1 MKTHLSILL
10 LFISSVFY
18 SQTEIY
24 SRIKLTATEELFKTG
39 VSIDHAS
46 HYGEEL
52 ITELSASELM
62 LLQQK
67 GIAYEVLIRDMA
79 HYYENRN
86 VSAKQSQSLSAAC
99 NTFNIPTPPHFR
111 LGSMGGFY
119 TLAEMESALD
129 SMKLLFPN
137 LITVKQ
143 AISPIT
149 TIEGRTIYYVKI
161 SDNPNADEP
170 EPKMFY
176 NSLHHAREPA
186 SLSQLLFYMW
196 YLLENYQTNPEIQAL
211 VNNTELF
218 FVPCVNPDGYVY
230 NQTTNPN
237 GGGMWRKNRRNNG
250 NSTYGVDINRNY
262 GYNWGYDNSGSSN
275 TSSMDNYRG
284 TGPFSEPETQ
294 AMRDFCNNHNFSF
307 CISNHAYS
315 NVLIYPWSYAPNA
328 LTPDSGVFKNWA
340 SYMTVENQY
349 PYGTPN
355 QTVGYVGN
363 GSSDDWMYG
372 EQTTKAKLLSMSPEA
387 GLDLDGFWPAQNR
400 IVDVCKS
407 TFYQNLKGAW
417 LITNFATLNERND
430 QFITQNNGYFN
441 YIIKRLGLE
450 NGSFTV
456 SVVPL
461 SSNITSVG
469 SPKIYPNLN
478 QLQSQKDSISFTLA
492 AGIVP
497 GTPISYVYQIDNGF
511 YTFKDTITKTY
522 GTPVVVFQDNCTT
535 TSQWTATGWG
545 ITSTQ
550 YVSPNSCITDSPS
563 GNYTNNLN
571 KSATIT
577 STLNLTDA
585 IYAHLQFYT
594 KYKLEQQYDWVQLQ
608 ISTNGGSS
616 YAPLCSKHTITGLTG
631 TALNQPIYT
640 GIQTNWLKEEFD
652 LSAYAG
658 QTIKLRFNMKS
669 DAGTVDDGFYFDDVL
684 LRKIVQTTTGIS
696 ETAKD
701 ELVTYPNPVSDVIY
715 MSGQSSFTNYKF
727 MNQLGQVIKSGRMDG
742 SLIQVHELA
751 NGIYYL
757 QLEGNNQ
764 DSEVYKVVI
773 NRG

>member
-10 LFISSVFY
+10 IVISSVLC

-24 SRIKLTATEELFKTG
+24 SRIKLKASERLFKTG

-46 HYGEEL
+46 HHGEEL
-52 ITELSASELM
+52 ITELSATELM
-62 LLQQK
+62 FLQQK
-67 GIAYEVLIRDMA
+67 GITYEVLIQDMA
-79 HYYENRN
+79 HYYETRN
-86 VSAKQSQSLSAAC
+86 KTERQTQILSTGC
-99 NTFNIPTPPHFR
+99 NTFNIPTPAHFR

-119 TLAEMESALD
+119 TLAEMENALD

-170 EPKMFY
+170 EPKMLY

-196 YLLENYQTNPEIQAL
+196 YLLENYQTDPEIQAL

-218 FVPCVNPDGYVY
+218 FVPCINPDGYVY

-250 NSTYGVDINRNY
+250 NSTFGVDINRNY

-284 TGPFSEPETQ
+284 PSPFSEPETQ

-315 NVLIYPWSYAPNA
+315 NVLIYPWGYVPNA
-328 LTPDSGVFKNWA
+328 LTPDSSVFKNWA
-340 SYMTVENQY
+340 AYMTAENQY

-355 QTVGYVGN
+355 QMVGYVGN

-372 EQTTKAKLLSMSPEA
+372 EQSTKAKLLSMSPEA

-417 LITNFATLNERND
+417 LITNFATLDESND
-430 QFITQNNGYFN
+430 QFMTQNNGYFN
-441 YIIKRLGLE
+441 YTIKRLGLE

-456 SVVPL
+456 SIVPL

-469 SPKIYPNLN
+469 QPKIYPNLN

-492 AGIVP
+492 AGITP

-511 YTFKDTITKTY
+511 YVFKDTITKTY
-522 GTPVVVFQDNCTT
+522 GTPVIVFQDNCSN
-535 TSQWTATGWG
+535 TSQWTATGWN

-550 YVSPNSCITDSPS
+550 FVSPNSCITDSPS

-594 KYKLEQQYDWVQLQ
+594 KYKIEQQYDWVQLQ
-608 ISTNGGSS
+608 ISTNGGST

-631 TALNQPIYT
+631 TAINQPIYT
-640 GIQTNWLKEEFD
+640 GIQSNWFKDEID

-669 DAGTVDDGFYFDDVL
+669 DGGTVDDGFYFDDVL

-696 ETAKD
+696 ETVKD
-701 ELVTYPNPVSDVIY
+701 ELVLYPNPASDVIY
-715 MSGQSSFTNYKF
+715 ISEQHTFTNYKF
-727 MNQLGQVIKSGRMDG
+727 INQLGQVIKSGHMDG
-742 SLIQVHELA
+742 SLMPVHEFA

-757 QLEGNNQ
+757 QLEGNSQ
-764 DSEVYKVVI
+764 DSKVYKVVI